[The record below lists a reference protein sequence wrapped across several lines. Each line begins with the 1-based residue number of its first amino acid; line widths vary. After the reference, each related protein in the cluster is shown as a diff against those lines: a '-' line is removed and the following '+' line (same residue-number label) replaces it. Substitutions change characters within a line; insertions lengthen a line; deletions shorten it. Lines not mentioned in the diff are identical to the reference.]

1 MNCPHDGA
9 VLVISRRTGIEIDV
23 CPTCKGV
30 WLDRGE
36 LDKVIALADTR
47 RRPGRPPSLPPLRA
61 TSSAREDI
69 GTSSV
74 GQSKETAPRGENR
87 LADLFTET
95 PPALDRK
102 T

>member
-9 VLVISRRTGIEIDV
+9 VLEVAHRTGIEIDV
-23 CPTCKGV
+23 CPICKGV

-61 TSSAREDI
+61 TSSAREDMDTPP
-69 GTSSV
+69 G
-74 GQSKETAPRGENR
+74 GQSTETAPRGENR
-87 LADLFTET
+87 LADLFRET
-95 PPALDRK
+95 PPPTDPK

>member
-9 VLVISRRTGIEIDV
+9 VLVVAHRTGIEIDV
-23 CPTCKGV
+23 CPICKGV

-36 LDKVIALADTR
+36 LDKVIALADNR

-61 TSSAREDI
+61 TSSALEDVDTAPV
-69 GTSSV
+69 GTA
-74 GQSKETAPRGENR
+74 KETAARGENR
-87 LADLFTET
+87 LADLFAET
-95 PPALDRK
+95 SPALDQK